1 MKKEKF
7 VYDRTLREIFQTIPK
22 GMIKLLTGSE
32 PKELLDTS
40 FPKVEE
46 KEADIIV
53 KLENGDIFH
62 LEIQLRDDKDMPK
75 RMLYYYLLIE
85 KVHKKIPKQMVLYLA
100 EDKDEITHNIK
111 NKNLNFSYEIKY
123 ISDIDCQTLI
133 ESEDINDNI
142 LSILCSVKDIN
153 KLLSRLSNKL
163 QKLDEKK
170 KEDYIRKLIYLF
182 RLRPKLYDI
191 IDTEQKEEFK
201 MPFVIEK
208 EIDPFYKEG
217 VKKGLEK
224 GQHQEK
230 LAIASSLL
238 DILDDKTISE
248 RVKLPLE
255 KVKAL
260 REKSEK

>member
-1 MKKEKF
+1 MKKESF

-22 GMIKLLTGSE
+22 GIIKLLTGE
-32 PKELLDTS
+32 EAKELLDTT

-53 KLENGDIFH
+53 KLNSGDIFH
-62 LEIQLRDDKDMPK
+62 LEIQLRDDKDMPR
-75 RMLYYYLLIE
+75 RMLYYYLLIQ

-100 EDKDEITHNIK
+100 EEKDKITHQIK
-111 NKNLNFSYEIKY
+111 EKNLTFSYEVRY

-133 ESEDINDNI
+133 ESNDINDNI
-142 LSILCSVKDIN
+142 LSILCNVKDIN
-153 KLLSRLSNKL
+153 KLLSKLSKKL

-191 IDTEQKEEFK
+191 IDESKKEEFK

-208 EIDPFYKEG
+208 DIDPFPDFE
-217 VKKGLEK
+217 
-224 GQHQEK
+224 
-230 LAIASSLL
+230 
-238 DILDDKTISE
+238 T
-248 RVKLPLE
+248 
-255 KVKAL
+255 
-260 REKSEK
+260 

>member
-1 MKKEKF
+1 MKKEERF

-22 GMIKLLTGSE
+22 GIIKLLTGYE
-32 PKELLDTS
+32 AKELLDTS

-62 LEIQLRDDKDMPK
+62 LEIQLKDDKDMPR

-100 EDKDEITHNIK
+100 EEKDKITHKIK
-111 NKNLNFSYEIKY
+111 NKNLNFTYEIRY

-133 ESEDINDNI
+133 ESDDINDNI

-153 KLLSRLSNKL
+153 KLLSKLSKKL
-163 QKLDEKK
+163 QKLDEKR

-182 RLRPKLYDI
+182 RLRPRLYDI
-191 IDTEQKEEFK
+191 INTENKEEFK

-217 VKKGLEK
+217 IEK
-224 GQHQEK
+224 GKLEGQYQEK
-230 LAIASSLL
+230 LAIARSLL
-238 DILDDKTISE
+238 EFHDDKTISE
-248 RVKLPLE
+248 IVKLPIE
-255 KVKAL
+255 EIRKL
-260 REKSEK
+260 RDER